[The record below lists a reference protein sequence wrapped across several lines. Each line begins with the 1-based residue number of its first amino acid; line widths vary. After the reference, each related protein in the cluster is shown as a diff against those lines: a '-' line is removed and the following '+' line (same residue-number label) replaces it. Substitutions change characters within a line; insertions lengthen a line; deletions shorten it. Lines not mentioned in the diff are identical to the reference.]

1 MTEPKTQEELRLEAL
16 EALDRYAVM
25 KEFCAGI
32 STEDMRGES
41 LVSFTFKLLKRQCG
55 DDYMD
60 KVIAHLMSTS
70 EAAGQLSIDC
80 FATGLFAQLFVNEFK
95 RGGAKNYFEKTFE
108 DPDIG
113 EFTITMQRKEGETP
127 CGQLD
132 AARREIARLTKVVQS
147 NLNHQPRRR

>member
-1 MTEPKTQEELRLEAL
+1 MTEPKTHEEQRLAAL

-32 STEDMRGES
+32 DTEDMRGES
-41 LVSFTFKLLKRQCG
+41 LVSFTFKMLKKQCG

-60 KVIAHLMSTS
+60 KVVKSLMANS
-70 EAAGQLSIDC
+70 EAAGQLDIDC
-80 FATGLFAQLFVNEFK
+80 FATGLFAQLFVHEFK

-108 DPDIG
+108 DPEVG

-127 CGQLD
+127 CGQLE
-132 AARREIARLTKVVQS
+132 AARREINRLTSVVQA
-147 NLNHQPRRR
+147 NLGHPRRR